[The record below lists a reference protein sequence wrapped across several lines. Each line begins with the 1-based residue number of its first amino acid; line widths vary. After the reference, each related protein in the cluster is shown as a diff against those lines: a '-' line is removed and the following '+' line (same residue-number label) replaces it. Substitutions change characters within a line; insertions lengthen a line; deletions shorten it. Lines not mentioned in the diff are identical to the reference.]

1 MGLAAKILKGDVQ
14 SAARLISL
22 IEDGAPEALKEMESL
37 YPHTG
42 RAYIVGVTGA
52 PGVGKSTLT
61 DNLIACFRQQNM
73 TIGVIAIDPT
83 SALTGGAIL
92 GDRVRMQ
99 RHSADPAVFI
109 RSLAT
114 RGWAGGL
121 AKAAIGAVHVMDA
134 MGKDIILVETVGSG
148 QVEIDIVKAA
158 DTTLLVLAPGAGDE
172 IQTMKAGILESADI
186 IAVNKADKEG
196 ADRLKADLE
205 SMLAMKS
212 RRTGE
217 WLPPIVL
224 TEAINNKGT
233 DGLGAAITN
242 HREHLKSSG
251 ELPARRR
258 ERAKLELLESVEGL
272 IKDIIHNFDGGGY
285 LEKMADDM
293 QTGRINP
300 PRAAREITERLAG
313 ELDKLK
319 NADGECISTHPP
331 DPLPLTREGGVNMRG
346 GPRPPLKN
354 SFPLSKSGEGDKGG
368 VVDKQSKN
376 ENRGKHGL

>member
-1 MGLAAKILKGDVQ
+1 MSLAAKVLKGDVRA
-14 SAARLISL
+14 AARLISL
-22 IEDGAPEALKEMESL
+22 IEDESPEAPAEMESL

-42 RAYIVGVTGA
+42 KAYIVGVTGA

-61 DNLIACFRQQNM
+61 DNLIGAFRQQNM
-73 TIGVIAIDPT
+73 TVGVIAIDPT

-99 RHSADPAVFI
+99 QHSADPAVFI

-196 ADRLKADLE
+196 ADRLKADLALML
-205 SMLAMKS
+205 SMKA
-212 RRTGE
+212 RPGGE

-224 TEAINNKGT
+224 TEAVNDKGT
-233 DGLGAAITN
+233 DGLVASILK
-242 HREHLKSSG
+242 HREYLKNSG
-251 ELPARRR
+251 GLIKRRR
-258 ERAKLELLESVEGL
+258 ERAKLELLETVENS
-272 IKDIIHNFDGGGY
+272 IKDMVRGLDGGAFVEKLIGEIQKGKTSPQNAAQEI
-285 LEKMADDM
+285 LELLMK
-293 QTGRINP
+293 
-300 PRAAREITERLAG
+300 
-313 ELDKLK
+313 K
-319 NADGECISTHPP
+319 
-331 DPLPLTREGGVNMRG
+331 
-346 GPRPPLKN
+346 
-354 SFPLSKSGEGDKGG
+354 
-368 VVDKQSKN
+368 
-376 ENRGKHGL
+376 